1 MLAFSSL
8 LEFNYSC
15 VEFVVR
21 NATDVSLSLARSLAR
36 SFVQTSLENTQ
47 MSSSSARNRQ
57 GDEGNTSSSPS
68 SPSSPSSS
76 SSTLLVDVVDGEA
89 LKSAVTEFVGELT
102 KEPCIGLRHV
112 SANVQKRVPQILDN
126 TSSVQHVEKEVVNA
140 FKYDAKYVFEDAR
153 NITKS
158 ETGER
163 VEKLSQA
170 LENCIKALES
180 N

>member
-1 MLAFSSL
+1 
-8 LEFNYSC
+8 
-15 VEFVVR
+15 
-21 NATDVSLSLARSLAR
+21 
-36 SFVQTSLENTQ
+36 
-47 MSSSSARNRQ
+47 MSSSSARDRQ

-68 SPSSPSSS
+68 SS
-76 SSTLLVDVVDGEA
+76 SSTLAVDVMDGEA

>member
-8 LEFNYSC
+8 LEFIYSC

-21 NATDVSLSLARSLAR
+21 NATDVSLSLSRSLAL

-76 SSTLLVDVVDGEA
+76 SSTLAVDVMDGEA

>member
-21 NATDVSLSLARSLAR
+21 NATDVSLSLAR

>member
-1 MLAFSSL
+1 MFL
-8 LEFNYSC
+8 
-15 VEFVVR
+15 
-21 NATDVSLSLARSLAR
+21 SLSLSRSLAR

-68 SPSSPSSS
+68 SPSSS
-76 SSTLLVDVVDGEA
+76 SSTLAVDVMDGEA

>member
-1 MLAFSSL
+1 MHRFTSRLR
-8 LEFNYSC
+8 E
-15 VEFVVR
+15 
-21 NATDVSLSLARSLAR
+21 RS
-36 SFVQTSLENTQ
+36 E
-47 MSSSSARNRQ
+47 
-57 GDEGNTSSSPS
+57 
-68 SPSSPSSS
+68 
-76 SSTLLVDVVDGEA
+76 
-89 LKSAVTEFVGELT
+89 KSATNS
-102 KEPCIGLRHV
+102 RY
-112 SANVQKRVPQILDN
+112 

>member
-1 MLAFSSL
+1 MF
-8 LEFNYSC
+8 
-15 VEFVVR
+15 
-21 NATDVSLSLARSLAR
+21 LSLSLAR

>member
-21 NATDVSLSLARSLAR
+21 NATDVSLSLARS
-36 SFVQTSLENTQ
+36 FVQTSLENTQ

-57 GDEGNTSSSPS
+57 GDEGNT
-68 SPSSPSSS
+68 S